1 MEIRFENL
9 SFPLK
14 VGITAGWIYLI
25 FAAISFVGGFL
36 IGFFG
41 G

>member
-1 MEIRFENL
+1 METRFENL

-14 VGITAGWIYLI
+14 VGITAGWIYIIL
-25 FAAISFVGGFL
+25 AAISFGSGFL